1 MFAELCESSKKVPA
15 GQLVEQFLNL
25 HQNMQKAASL
35 TKSLV
40 TRTPEAKGN
49 DKFCLQNPFP
59 EICHNFTNKNA
70 ASWIQAAIDSE
81 LSNFCLFIKEG
92 KKGVLDDE
100 KSHYIILENNPK
112 NCEGEN
118 HSPKNKQSTKT
129 NGPSGPDSSG
139 RRSVTKSKQQLPA
152 TRRTNIKREEWSKGS
167 GLKEAA
173 NLAEK
178 LLSSSR
184 AWFMNFLE
192 DSLSKGVGLNTVDG
206 NSEIADLLG
215 QLKRVNQWL
224 DDMVKLGNRVDER
237 VEGLKKKL
245 YRFLLDH
252 VDDSILGGK

>member
-1 MFAELCESSKKVPA
+1 MFAQLCEASKKVPA

-25 HQNMQKAASL
+25 HQNMQKAAAV

-59 EICHNFTNKNA
+59 EICDNFTNKNA
-70 ASWIQAAIDSE
+70 ASWIQAAIDSD
-81 LSNFCLFIKEG
+81 LSNFCLLIKEG
-92 KKGVLDDE
+92 KKENLDSE

-112 NCEGEN
+112 ITEAEN
-118 HSPKNKQSTKT
+118 HSPINKPSIKT

-139 RRSVTKSKQQLPA
+139 RRSVSRSKQHLPA
-152 TRRTNIKREEWSKGS
+152 TRRTNIKRKEWSRES

-184 AWFMNFLE
+184 AWFLNFLE
-192 DSLSKGVGLNTVDG
+192 DSLSKGFGLNTVEE
-206 NSEIADLLG
+206 NSEIAGLLG

-245 YRFLLDH
+245 YRFLLNH
-252 VDDSILGGK
+252 IDSTILGGK